1 MIPIDWNLFFRSFLV
16 LSILT
21 SITFAVVG
29 YWAWRSLRRINLP
42 EHLSFVEALRLT
54 PLPIVILL
62 DLLDLV
68 FDIFAAPIT
77 WVLLGKIGLNPLRTV
92 TAAGAV
98 IPGTQLIPTMT
109 LAWLGVR
116 VLGIR
121 VDHIPTVT
129 SSVVRR
135 SPPLQSRHYQPSN
148 NLKLTPPA

>member
-1 MIPIDWNLFFRSFLV
+1 MIDIDWNLFLRAFLV
-16 LSILT
+16 FSILA
-21 SITFAVVG
+21 SITFVVVG

-77 WVLLGKIGLNPLRTV
+77 WVLLGKIGLTPLRAVTV
-92 TAAGAV
+92 AEAV
-98 IPGTQLIPTMT
+98 VPGTQLIPTMT

-129 SSVVRR
+129 SSVVKR
-135 SPPLQSRHYQPSN
+135 SPPLESHPYQPSP